1 MDKWY
6 LKNGKDA
13 DTVFSVRI
21 RLARNLSG
29 FPFPNKM
36 SDEQKYSV
44 IQKVSDAVFKSEVG
58 KDYKFIDMDKISETE
73 AIFLAERHL
82 ISPEFIKNTKGRAL
96 ILKNDESVSV
106 MINEEDHIRI
116 QSIAAGLE
124 FETACKNAFEIE
136 KIIGNA
142 VEYAFDKKF
151 GYLTECP
158 TNLGTGMRASAML
171 HLPAL
176 EKIGALERIFNSISK
191 FGVAIRG
198 TFGEGTKAKNSM
210 YQISNQVT
218 LGISEKE
225 SIENIENIINQLI
238 SKEKEAREAFDRFR
252 VEDTVFRALG
262 TLKYARMISSEEF
275 YKLISDIRLG
285 VSMGI
290 LNIPISVI
298 NSLNL
303 LNGSAG
309 VSSLAGGNLDADT
322 RDTKRAQNLRESL
335 KNYM

>member
-225 SIENIENIINQLI
+225 SIENVENIINQLI

>member
-335 KNYM
+335 KDYM

>member
-225 SIENIENIINQLI
+225 SIENVENIINQLI

-309 VSSLAGGNLDADT
+309 VSSLAGGNLDAET

>member
-6 LKNGKDA
+6 LKSGKDC

-36 SDEQKYSV
+36 NDEQKFAV
-44 IQKVSDAVFKSEVG
+44 IQKVSDAIFKSEIG

-73 AIFLAERHL
+73 AVFLAERHL

-116 QSIAAGLE
+116 QSISAGLE
-124 FETACKNAFEIE
+124 FENAFNAALEIE
-136 KIIGNA
+136 KIIGKSND
-142 VEYAFDKKF
+142 YAYDKKF

-158 TNLGTGMRASAML
+158 TNLGTGLRASAML

-176 EKIGALERIFNSISK
+176 EKIGVLERMFNSIAK

-218 LGISEKE
+218 LGHSEKDL
-225 SIENIENIINQLI
+225 IENVKNIINQLI
-238 SKEKEAREAFDRFR
+238 SKEKEARETFDRFR
-252 VEDTVFRALG
+252 VEDSVFRALG
-262 TLKYARMISSEEF
+262 VLKYARMISSEELF
-275 YKLISDIRLG
+275 QLISDVRLG

-309 VSSLAGGNLDADT
+309 VAMTSDGTLDEDM
-322 RDTKRAQNLRESL
+322 RDAKRAQIVRESL
-335 KNYM
+335 KDYM

>member
-6 LKNGKDA
+6 LKTGKDA

-36 SDEQKYSV
+36 NDEQKYAV
-44 IQKVSDAVFKSEVG
+44 IQKVSDAVFKSEIG

-73 AIFLAERHL
+73 AVFLAERHL
-82 ISPEFIKNTKGRAL
+82 ISPEFTKNTNGRAL

-116 QSIAAGLE
+116 QSISAGLE
-124 FETACKNAFEIE
+124 FEKAFKEAFELE
-136 KIIGNA
+136 RIIGNA
-142 VEYAFDKKF
+142 VGFAFDKKF

-176 EKIGALERIFNSISK
+176 EKIGALERMFNSISK

-225 SIENIENIINQLI
+225 SIENVESIVNQLI

-252 VEDTVFRALG
+252 VEDSVFRALG

-275 YKLISDIRLG
+275 FKLISDVRLG

-309 VSSLAGGNLDADT
+309 VSFASGGNLDADT
-322 RDTKRAQNLRESL
+322 RDTKRAQNLREDL
-335 KNYM
+335 KDYM

>member
-116 QSIAAGLE
+116 QSIIAGLE

-176 EKIGALERIFNSISK
+176 EKIGALERMFNSISK

-225 SIENIENIINQLI
+225 SIENVENIINQLI

-252 VEDTVFRALG
+252 VEDSVFRALG

-275 YKLISDIRLG
+275 YKLISDVRLG

>member
-238 SKEKEAREAFDRFR
+238 SKEKESREAFDRFR

-262 TLKYARMISSEEF
+262 TLKYARIISSEEF

>member
-198 TFGEGTKAKNSM
+198 TFGEGTKAKISM

-225 SIENIENIINQLI
+225 SIENVENIINQLI

>member
-225 SIENIENIINQLI
+225 SIENVENIINQLI

-252 VEDTVFRALG
+252 VEDSVFRALG

-275 YKLISDIRLG
+275 YKLISDVRLG